1 VSLYTLDGHF
11 GVEKDM
17 TLAELLEHPAL
28 NLRGLGGEAAA
39 SAAIRGVQVV
49 EFPGEVEGLPP
60 GTLALTTGLWMG
72 RRPERQRA
80 LVAALKGRAL
90 ALGLHEGAVIPA
102 VPEALRRACLEAGI
116 AVFAV
121 PRETPLEAV
130 RWAVTARLPAPPAE
144 AVQQALLDALERSGE
159 RGLVAR
165 LAELSGLA
173 VACFAPW
180 GQLSAGAGEF
190 DPRGLWQALHHPTEH
205 EWLGEALGQLACSLP
220 VRAGGRTQAVL
231 VALAPDAGALGR
243 ARGALDF
250 ARRLL
255 AVSLPERVGV
265 IDQERLVRGG
275 LLRELLLEPW
285 NPELSPARLRAFG
298 FTGEPVALAV
308 VEVRDPWTRNRVSRE
323 QQLEFR
329 VFQDA
334 LRRAGEEFFSAQGLP
349 FLTGF
354 LSEVLL
360 AWQSPRPRE
369 QLEGLRAALTAVAP
383 ASDTRLGLSG
393 PHPPSDLPAAHREAL
408 LAAESVLKP
417 RGSASWE
424 ELEPTAWV
432 VATAPLERLRPVFE
446 ATLGAI
452 RRHDPGGRLERTL
465 RAHLELDRRPAKTA
479 AHLGLHLNTVRKRL
493 QQLEAILGG
502 SLESAALL
510 SSLRLALLAER
521 RLLAEGRSDGG

>member
-1 VSLYTLDGHF
+1 
-11 GVEKDM
+11 M
-17 TLAELLEHPAL
+17 TLTELLEHPTL
-28 NLRGLGGEAAA
+28 GLRKLGGEAHA
-39 SAAIRGVQVV
+39 SRPIQGVQVV
-49 EFPGEVEGLPP
+49 EFPGEAEGLQP
-60 GTLALTTGLWMG
+60 GSVALTTGVWMG
-72 RRPERQRA
+72 RHPERQRA
-80 LVAALKGRAL
+80 FAAALKGRAL

-102 VPEALRRACLEAGI
+102 MPEALRRACLEAGI
-116 AVFAV
+116 AVFAI
-121 PRETPLEAV
+121 PHSTPLEAIG
-130 RWAVTARLPAPPAE
+130 WAIAASLPALPLE
-144 AVQQALLDALERSGE
+144 AAQQALLEALEHSGD
-159 RGLVAR
+159 RGLVSR

-173 VACFAPW
+173 VAYFAPW
-180 GQLSAGAGEF
+180 GQLSAGAGDF
-190 DPRGLWQALHHPTEH
+190 DPVGLWQALHHPTER
-205 EWLGEALGQLACSLP
+205 EWLGEALGQVACSLP

-231 VALAPDAGALGR
+231 VALAPDAEALGR
-243 ARGALDF
+243 ARATLDF

-308 VEVRDPWTRNRVSRE
+308 VEVRDPWARQRESRQ

-334 LRRAGEEFFSAQGLP
+334 LRRAGEEFFSARGLP

-354 LSEVLL
+354 LSEVVLL

-383 ASDTRLGLSG
+383 ASDTRLGLSS
-393 PHPPSDLPAAHREAL
+393 PHLPPDLPAAHREAL
-408 LAAESVLKP
+408 LAAESVLQP

-432 VATAPLERLRPVFE
+432 VATAPLERLRPVFD

-452 RRHDPGGRLERTL
+452 RRHDPAGRLERTL
-465 RAHLELDRRPAKTA
+465 RTHLELGRNLNQTA
-479 AHLGLHLNTVRKRL
+479 AHLGLHVNTVRKRL
-493 QQLEAILGG
+493 RQLEAILGD

-510 SSLRLALLAER
+510 ASLRLALLAER
-521 RLLAEGRSDGG
+521 RLLAEGR

>member
-1 VSLYTLDGHF
+1 
-11 GVEKDM
+11 M
-17 TLAELLEHPAL
+17 TLAQLLEHPTL
-28 NLRGLGGEAAA
+28 GLRALGGEADA
-39 SAAIRGVQVV
+39 SRPIQGVRVV
-49 EFPGEVEGLPP
+49 EFPGEAAGLEP
-60 GTLALTTGLWMG
+60 GSVALTTGLWMG

-80 LVAALKGRAL
+80 FVAALGGRAL

-102 VPEALRRACLEAGI
+102 VPQTLRQACLEAGI

-121 PRETPLEAV
+121 PRGTPLEAV
-130 RWAVTARLPAPPAE
+130 RWAITASLPAPPAE
-144 AVQQALLDALERSGE
+144 AVQQVLLEALEHSGD
-159 RGLVAR
+159 RGLVSR
-165 LAELSGLA
+165 LAALSGLA

-180 GQLSAGAGEF
+180 GQLTAGAGDF
-190 DPRGLWQALHHPTEH
+190 DPAGLWQALHRPTER
-205 EWLGEALGQLACSLP
+205 EWLGEALGGWACSLP
-220 VRAGGRTQAVL
+220 VRAAGRTQAVL
-231 VALAPDAGALGR
+231 AALAPDVGALGR

-255 AVSLPERVGV
+255 TLSLPERVGV

-308 VEVRDPWTRNRVSRE
+308 VEVRDPWARNRASRE

-354 LSEVLL
+354 LSEVVLL

-383 ASDTRLGLSG
+383 ASDTRLGLSS
-393 PHPPSDLPAAHREAL
+393 PHLPPDLPAAHREAL

-424 ELEPTAWV
+424 DLEPTAWV
-432 VATAPLERLRPVFE
+432 VASAPLERLRPVFE

-452 RRHDPGGRLERTL
+452 RRHDPSGRLERTL
-465 RAHLELDRRPAKTA
+465 RTHLELGRSLAQTA
-479 AHLGLHLNTVRKRL
+479 AHLGLHVNTVRKRL
-493 QQLEAILGG
+493 QQLEAILGD

-510 SSLRLALLAER
+510 ASLRLALLAER
-521 RLLAEGRSDGG
+521 RLLAEEGADGR

>member
-1 VSLYTLDGHF
+1 
-11 GVEKDM
+11 M
-17 TLAELLEHPAL
+17 TLGELLEHPG
-28 NLRGLGGEAAA
+28 LRLKRLGGEAGL
-39 SAAIRGVQVV
+39 SRRVRGVRVV
-49 EFPGEVEGLPP
+49 EFPEEAQGLEP
-60 GTLALTTGLWMG
+60 GSLALTTGLWMG
-72 RRPERQRA
+72 RHPERQRA
-80 LVAALKGRAL
+80 FAAALGGRAL

-102 VPEALRRACLEAGI
+102 VPEALRRACLEAGV

-121 PRETPLEAV
+121 PHGTALEAV

-144 AVQQALLDALERSGE
+144 AVQQALLDALEHSGD

-180 GQLSAGAGEF
+180 GQLTAGAGAF
-190 DPRGLWQALHHPTEH
+190 DPAELWAALHHPTER
-205 EWLGEALGQLACSLP
+205 EWLGEAPGGWACSLP
-220 VRAGGRTQAVL
+220 VRAAGRTQAVL
-231 VALAPDAGALGR
+231 AALAPDAGALGR
-243 ARGALDF
+243 ARASLDF

-308 VEVRDPWTRNRVSRE
+308 VEVRDPWARNRTGRE

-334 LRRAGEEFFSAQGLP
+334 LRRAGEEFFSARGLP

-354 LSEVLL
+354 LSEVVLL

-383 ASDTRLGLSG
+383 ASDTRLGLSS
-393 PHPPSDLPAAHREAL
+393 PHLPPDLPAAHREAL

-432 VATAPLERLRPVFE
+432 VATAPLERLRPVFD

-452 RRHDPGGRLERTL
+452 RRHDPQGRLEHTL
-465 RAHLELDRRPAKTA
+465 RTHLELGRSLAHTA
-479 AHLGLHLNTVRKRL
+479 AHLGLHVNTVRKRL

-502 SLESAALL
+502 SL
-510 SSLRLALLAER
+510 
-521 RLLAEGRSDGG
+521 

>member
-1 VSLYTLDGHF
+1 MDLR
-11 GVEKDM
+11 
-17 TLAELLEHPAL
+17 ALLEHPAL
-28 NLRGLGGEAAA
+28 KLRGLGGEADA
-39 SAAIRGVQVV
+39 SGPIRGVGVV
-49 EFPGEVEGLPP
+49 EFPGEAEGLPP
-60 GTLALTTGLWMG
+60 GSVALTTGLWMG
-72 RRPERQRA
+72 RRPERQRVF
-80 LVAALKGRAL
+80 VAALRGRAL
-90 ALGLHEGAVIPA
+90 ALGLHEGAVIPT
-102 VPEALRRACLEAGI
+102 VPETLRQACLEAAI
-116 AVFAV
+116 AIFAI
-121 PRETPLEAV
+121 PRQTPLEAV
-130 RWAVTARLPAPPAE
+130 RWVIAASLPTLPAESA
-144 AVQQALLDALERSGE
+144 QQALLEALEHSGE
-159 RGLVAR
+159 RGLVVR
-165 LAELSGLA
+165 LAELSHLA

-180 GQLSAGAGEF
+180 GQLSAGAGAF
-190 DPRGLWQALHHPTEH
+190 DPAGLWAALPHPTER
-205 EWLGEALGQLACSLP
+205 EWLGEALGGWAYSLP
-220 VRAGGRTQAVL
+220 VQAAGRTQAVL
-231 VALAPDAGALGR
+231 VALAADVEALGR
-243 ARGALDF
+243 ARSALDF

-255 AVSLPERVGV
+255 AVSLPERVGL

-308 VEVRDPWTRNRVSRE
+308 VEVRDPWARHRTSRQ

-334 LRRAGEEFFSAQGLP
+334 LRRAGEEFFGAQGLP

-354 LSEVLL
+354 LSEVVLL
-360 AWQSPRPRE
+360 AWQSSNPRE

-408 LAAESVLKP
+408 LAAESVLQP

-452 RRHDPGGRLERTL
+452 RRRDPSGRLERTL
-465 RAHLELDRRPAKTA
+465 RTHLELGRNLAQTA
-479 AHLGLHLNTVRKRL
+479 AHLGLHVNTVRKRL

-502 SLESAALL
+502 SLESATLL

-521 RLLAEGRSDGG
+521 RLLAEEVADD

>member
-1 VSLYTLDGHF
+1 
-11 GVEKDM
+11 M
-17 TLAELLEHPAL
+17 TLGELLEHPGL
-28 NLRGLGGEAAA
+28 KLKRLGGEAGL
-39 SAAIRGVQVV
+39 SRRVRGVQVV
-49 EFPGEVEGLPP
+49 EFPEEAQGLEP
-60 GTLALTTGLWMG
+60 GSLALTTGLWMG
-72 RRPERQRA
+72 RHPDRQRA
-80 LVAALKGRAL
+80 FAAALGGRAL

-102 VPEALRRACLEAGI
+102 VPEALRRACLEAGV

-121 PRETPLEAV
+121 PHETGLEAV
-130 RWAVTARLPAPPAE
+130 RWAVTAHLPAPPAE
-144 AVQQALLDALERSGE
+144 AVQQALLDALEHSGD

-165 LAELSGLA
+165 LAGLSGLA

-180 GQLSAGAGEF
+180 GQLTAGAGAF
-190 DPRGLWQALHHPTEH
+190 DPAGLWAALHHPAER
-205 EWLGEALGQLACSLP
+205 EWLGEALGGWACSLP
-220 VRAGGRTQAVL
+220 VRAAGRTQAVL
-231 VALAPDAGALGR
+231 AALAPDVGTLGR

-308 VEVRDPWTRNRVSRE
+308 VEVRDPWARSRTGRE

-334 LRRAGEEFFSAQGLP
+334 LRRAGEEFFSARGLP

-354 LSEVLL
+354 LSEVVLL

-383 ASDTRLGLSG
+383 ASDTRLGLSS
-393 PHPPSDLPAAHREAL
+393 PHLPPDLPAAHREAL
-408 LAAESVLKP
+408 LAAESVLEP

-424 ELEPTAWV
+424 DLEPTAWV
-432 VATAPLERLRPVFE
+432 VATAPVERLRPVFD

-452 RRHDPGGRLERTL
+452 RRHDPRGRLEHTL
-465 RAHLELDRRPAKTA
+465 RTHLELGRSLAQTA
-479 AHLGLHLNTVRKRL
+479 AHLGLHVNTVRKRL
-493 QQLEAILGG
+493 QQLEAILGD

-510 SSLRLALLAER
+510 ASLRLALLAER
-521 RLLAEGRSDGG
+521 RLLAEEGADGR

>member
-1 VSLYTLDGHF
+1 
-11 GVEKDM
+11 M
-17 TLAELLEHPAL
+17 TLGELLEHPAL
-28 NLRGLGGEAAA
+28 NLRGLGGEAASA
-39 SAAIRGVQVV
+39 SIRGAQVV
-49 EFPGEVEGLPP
+49 EFPGEAEGLPP
-60 GTLALTTGLWMG
+60 DSVALTTGLWMG

-80 LVAALKGRAL
+80 FIAALKGRAL

-102 VPEALRRACLEAGI
+102 VPETLRRACLEAGI
-116 AVFAV
+116 AIFAV
-121 PRETPLEAV
+121 PQQTPLEAV
-130 RWAVTARLPAPPAE
+130 RWVVTAHLPAPPAE
-144 AVQQALLDALERSGE
+144 AVQQALLEALERSGD

-180 GQLSAGAGEF
+180 GQLSAGAGAF
-190 DPRGLWQALHHPTEH
+190 DPAELWAALHHPTERD
-205 EWLGEALGQLACSLP
+205 WLGEALGSWACSLP
-220 VRAGGRTQAVL
+220 VRAAGRTQAVL
-231 VALAPDAGALGR
+231 VALAPDVEALGR
-243 ARGALDF
+243 ARGTLDF

-255 AVSLPERVGV
+255 AVSLPERVGL

-308 VEVRDPWTRNRVSRE
+308 VEVRDPWARHRTSRE

-334 LRRAGEEFFSAQGLP
+334 LRQAGEEFFSAQGLP

-360 AWQSPRPRE
+360 AWQSSCPRE

-383 ASDTRLGLSG
+383 ASDTRLGLSS

-432 VATAPLERLRPVFE
+432 VATAPLERLRPIFD

-452 RRHDPGGRLERTL
+452 RQHDPSGRLERTL
-465 RAHLELDRRPAKTA
+465 RTYLELGRSLAHTA
-479 AHLGLHLNTVRKRL
+479 THLGLHPNTVRKRL

-502 SLESAALL
+502 SLESATLL

-521 RLLAEGRSDGG
+521 RLMVERVSDGR

>member
-1 VSLYTLDGHF
+1 
-11 GVEKDM
+11 M
-17 TLAELLEHPAL
+17 TLAELLEHPTL
-28 NLRGLGGEAAA
+28 GLRRLGGEADT
-39 SAAIRGVQVV
+39 SRPIQGVQVV
-49 EFPGEVEGLPP
+49 EFPGEAEGLQP
-60 GTLALTTGLWMG
+60 GSVALTTGLWIG
-72 RRPERQRA
+72 RHPERQRA
-80 LVAALKGRAL
+80 FAAALGGRAL

-102 VPEALRRACLEAGI
+102 VPQTLRQACLEAGVT
-116 AVFAV
+116 VFSV
-121 PRETPLEAV
+121 PQSTPLEAV
-130 RWAVTARLPAPPAE
+130 RWAIAASLSALPAE
-144 AVQQALLDALERSGE
+144 AVQQALLDALEHSGD

-180 GQLSAGAGEF
+180 GQLTARAGAF
-190 DPRGLWQALHHPTEH
+190 DPTGLWQALHQPTER
-205 EWLGEALGQLACSLP
+205 EWLGEALGGWVCSLP
-220 VRAGGRTQAVL
+220 VRAAGRTQAVL
-231 VALAPDAGALGR
+231 VALAPDVGALGR
-243 ARGALDF
+243 ARSALDF

-285 NPELSPARLRAFG
+285 NPELSPARLRTFG

-308 VEVRDPWTRNRVSRE
+308 VEVRDPWARNRAGRE

-354 LSEVLL
+354 LSEVVLL

-383 ASDTRLGLSG
+383 ASDTRLGLSS
-393 PHPPSDLPAAHREAL
+393 PHLPSDLPAAHREAL
-408 LAAESVLKP
+408 LAAESVLEP

-432 VATAPLERLRPVFE
+432 VATAPLERLHPVFD

-452 RRHDPGGRLERTL
+452 RRHDPSGRLERTL
-465 RAHLELDRRPAKTA
+465 RTHLELGRSLAQTA
-479 AHLGLHLNTVRKRL
+479 AHLGLHVNTVRKRL
-493 QQLEAILGG
+493 QQLEAILGD

-510 SSLRLALLAER
+510 ARLRLALLAER
-521 RLLAEGRSDGG
+521 RLLAERVAVVEGR

>member
-1 VSLYTLDGHF
+1 
-11 GVEKDM
+11 M
-17 TLAELLEHPAL
+17 TLTELLEHPTL
-28 NLRGLGGEAAA
+28 GLRKLGGEAHA
-39 SAAIRGVQVV
+39 SRPIQGVQVV
-49 EFPGEVEGLPP
+49 EFPGEAEGLQP
-60 GTLALTTGLWMG
+60 GSVALTTGVWMG
-72 RRPERQRA
+72 RHPERQRA
-80 LVAALKGRAL
+80 FAAALKGRAL

-102 VPEALRRACLEAGI
+102 MPEALRRACLEAGI
-116 AVFAV
+116 AVFAI
-121 PRETPLEAV
+121 PHSTPLEAIG
-130 RWAVTARLPAPPAE
+130 WAIAASLPALPLE
-144 AVQQALLDALERSGE
+144 AAQQALLEALEHSGD
-159 RGLVAR
+159 RGLVSR

-173 VACFAPW
+173 VAYFAPW
-180 GQLSAGAGEF
+180 GQLSAGAGDF
-190 DPRGLWQALHHPTEH
+190 DPVGLWQALHHPTER
-205 EWLGEALGQLACSLP
+205 EWLGEALGQVACSLP

-231 VALAPDAGALGR
+231 VALAPDAEALGR
-243 ARGALDF
+243 ARATLDF

-308 VEVRDPWTRNRVSRE
+308 VEVRDPWARQRESRQ

-334 LRRAGEEFFSAQGLP
+334 LRRAGEEFFSARGLP

-354 LSEVLL
+354 LSEVVLL

-383 ASDTRLGLSG
+383 ASDTRLGLSS
-393 PHPPSDLPAAHREAL
+393 PHLPPDLPAAHREAL
-408 LAAESVLKP
+408 LAAESVLQP

-432 VATAPLERLRPVFE
+432 VATAPLERLRPVFD

-452 RRHDPGGRLERTL
+452 RRHDPAGRLERTL
-465 RAHLELDRRPAKTA
+465 RTHLELGRNLNQTA
-479 AHLGLHLNTVRKRL
+479 AHLGLHVNTVRKRL
-493 QQLEAILGG
+493 RQLEAILGD

-510 SSLRLALLAER
+510 ASLCLALLAER
-521 RLLAEGRSDGG
+521 RLLAEGR